1 MFLVRSR
8 VFPLRLVR
16 RLLLPY
22 EMEWYSVYFQ
32 CDKEFCTVSN
42 TWRAAR
48 LLGASQG
55 PSASLLALRLEP
67 ETLLERCRGHGILAR
82 PLAAVV
88 NAVPAALDSLAKIAR
103 RGACDFPKRVTTWR
117 LTVWVLKQAV
127 EDAFARDPLYER
139 PCDAFRQVLEAF
151 RPPSTVHPRFACLS

>member
-1 MFLVRSR
+1 MRQRVLYRFEHLARSAAAWCVPR
-8 VFPLRLVR
+8 
-16 RLLLPY
+16 
-22 EMEWYSVYFQ
+22 S
-32 CDKEFCTVSN
+32 FCFALGPQA
-42 TWRAAR
+42 RA
-48 LLGASQG
+48 
-55 PSASLLALRLEP
+55 

-151 RPPSTVHPRFACLS
+151 RPPSTVHPRFECLS